1 MKLLHT
7 IVDGE
12 TVVVDLTTG
21 TILGTNLMVAPWPE
35 SQEEQEILLADAGY
49 AAFYAQQNGVALLTA
64 NDTFGQ
70 KKQPKT
76 TSCTGLLS
84 AKCCQCMATR
94 FLSSGSFVLA
104 LSAQKIE
111 KKTSRSSG
119 PTVSGL

>member
-64 NDTFGQ
+64 NDTFGHLAEAQ
-70 KKQPKT
+70 QFLDT
-76 TSCTGLLS
+76 ANEARRDGDTSMERDYLRDVVDSLTCLLANTGLEL
-84 AKCCQCMATR
+84 T
-94 FLSSGSFVLA
+94 
-104 LSAQKIE
+104 E
-111 KKTSRSSG
+111 D
-119 PTVSGL
+119 